1 MESYRVLVLVG
12 TSQCKKNGRVM
23 SCAFDGSTQRLL
35 ITKLL
40 ITNYC
45 INMCNVASFSNS
57 QLCSSNPKPMEISQN
72 LEAFLDN
79 FDNTFPSWRCWDAE
93 VLKVGGRVSISDVL
107 STLVPLGWWILAL
120 WHGTHDDT
128 IGEAGGQQA
137 NLYNIQILIQL
148 IWIYMAEITVIF
160 LRGTGIELF

>member
-1 MESYRVLVLVG
+1 MWRHQIRRME
-12 TSQCKKNGRVM
+12 T
-23 SCAFDGSTQRLL
+23 
-35 ITKLL
+35 
-40 ITNYC
+40 
-45 INMCNVASFSNS
+45 
-57 QLCSSNPKPMEISQN
+57 SQN
-72 LEAFLDN
+72 LEAFLDG
-79 FDNTFPSWRCWDAE
+79 DAE

-160 LRGTGIELF
+160 LYIS

>member
-1 MESYRVLVLVG
+1 MKLGKKHQDIQIQISLAGWSFAMYLLTHIELYRSNSSPFMESYRVLVLVG
-12 TSQCKKNGRVM
+12 TSQCKKER
-23 SCAFDGSTQRLL
+23 SQRLL
-35 ITKLL
+35 IP
-40 ITNYC
+40 NYC

-79 FDNTFPSWRCWDAE
+79 FDNTLPSWRCWDAE

-120 WHGTHDDT
+120 WHGT
-128 IGEAGGQQA
+128 
-137 NLYNIQILIQL
+137 
-148 IWIYMAEITVIF
+148 
-160 LRGTGIELF
+160 